1 MTEGINLNQS
11 NVAFYMYSIKKGG
24 GGGGQAISS
33 ANEDVT

>member
-24 GGGGQAISS
+24 GQAISS

>member
-24 GGGGQAISS
+24 GGGQAISS